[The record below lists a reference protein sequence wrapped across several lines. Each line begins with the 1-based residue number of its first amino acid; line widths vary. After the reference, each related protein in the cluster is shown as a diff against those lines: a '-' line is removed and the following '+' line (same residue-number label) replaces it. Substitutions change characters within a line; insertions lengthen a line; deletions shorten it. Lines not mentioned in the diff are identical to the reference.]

1 MTLAFVS
8 DMKKLVS
15 SDQPLYKVCV
25 SGNSVFTTDDLLEA
39 TEFIDRLSQQFY
51 ENGQPDPSTITL
63 EEY

>member
-1 MTLAFVS
+1 
-8 DMKKLVS
+8 MKKLVS

-63 EEY
+63 